1 MCSEGKEVKRVEK
14 NIVLEILS
22 AFIHNRKP
30 YLNCDVHEIKVFYTF
45 YFQNILPVLAYMDKK
60 WDIISDE
67 KLKQKLTDCYY
78 QTVAESFKKVA
89 MFEIISQKL
98 SENNIPHMPVKGWYL
113 RTLYPVPELRTFG
126 DIDILIRKQDREK
139 TDKIFIQNGYNV
151 KENWEPTYSYYNDS
165 SRCEVHTELMDS
177 DLGKGEQVIS
187 FFSDALE
194 TAEKD
199 TGERLSPQKDIH
211 LMYLFC
217 HLAKHLY
224 KGGAG
229 IRMYMDIALFIK
241 ANSDTLSFEK
251 IYEDFK
257 KLHLEQFFK
266 TVTLACCEWFQIELP
281 FEIKSNSTETLKR
294 YTFDA
299 DLFGKTRDKSVISI
313 RNNEDG
319 SKASVFRDTLFPSTQ
334 KIEER
339 YKFIKGRK
347 YLLPVAW
354 VARGFV
360 NLKRIPKKLKYIKR
374 VSNTDMNQVSEY
386 DEFISEIGL

>member
-1 MCSEGKEVKRVEK
+1 MEE
-14 NIVLEILS
+14 NIILEILS
-22 AFIHNRKP
+22 AFIHNREP
-30 YLNCDVHEIKVFYTF
+30 QLNSDVQELKVFYTF
-45 YFQNILPVLAYMDKK
+45 YIQNILPVLAYMDKK
-60 WDIISDE
+60 WDIIKDE
-67 KLKQKLTDCYY
+67 VLKGKLTECYY
-78 QTVAESFKKVA
+78 QTVAENYKKVA

-98 SENNIPHMPVKGWYL
+98 SENNILHMPVKGWYL
-113 RTLYPVPELRTFG
+113 RTLYPVPELRNFG

-139 TDKIFIQNGYNV
+139 ADKIFIQNGYNV
-151 KENWEPTYSYYNDS
+151 KENWEPTFSYYNDI

-194 TAEKD
+194 SAEAD
-199 TGERLSPQKDIH
+199 TDKRLSPQKDIH
-211 LMYLFC
+211 LVYLFC

-241 ANSDTLSFEK
+241 ANRDALNFEK
-251 IYEDFK
+251 IYDDFK
-257 KLHLEQFFK
+257 ELHLEQFFK

-281 FEIKSNSTETLKR
+281 FEINDTKSNSTELLKEYTLS
-294 YTFDA
+294 A
-299 DLFGKTRDKSVISI
+299 DLFGKTRDKSIISI
-313 RNNEDG
+313 RNNEHS
-319 SKASVFRDTLFPSTQ
+319 SKASVLRETLFPSTQ

-360 NLKRIPKKLKYIKR
+360 NLKEIPKKLKYVKS
-374 VSNTDMNQVSEY
+374 VSQTDMNLVSEY
-386 DEFISEIGL
+386 DKFISGIGL

>member
-1 MCSEGKEVKRVEK
+1 MEE
-14 NIVLEILS
+14 NIILEILS
-22 AFIHNRKP
+22 AFIHNREP
-30 YLNCDVHEIKVFYTF
+30 HLNCDVQELKVFYTF

-60 WDIISDE
+60 WDIIKDE
-67 KLKQKLTDCYY
+67 GIKRKLTDCYY
-78 QTVAESFKKVA
+78 QTVAENFKKVA
-89 MFEIISQKL
+89 MFEFMSQKL

-139 TDKIFIQNGYNV
+139 ADKIFIQNGYNV
-151 KENWEPTYSYYNDS
+151 KENWEPTYSYYNDL

-194 TAEKD
+194 RAEKD
-199 TGERLSPQKDIH
+199 TGERLSPQKDTH
-211 LMYLFC
+211 LIYLFC

-241 ANSDTLSFEK
+241 ANRDVLNFEK
-251 IYEDFK
+251 MYEDFK
-257 KLHLEQFFK
+257 KLHLEQFFE
-266 TVTLACCEWFQIELP
+266 TVTLACCQWFQIELP
-281 FEIKSNSTETLKR
+281 FEINDVKSNSTEILKE
-294 YTFDA
+294 YTFSA

-313 RNNEDG
+313 RNNEYG
-319 SKASVFRDTLFPSTQ
+319 SKASVLRETLFPSIQ

-360 NLKRIPKKLKYIKR
+360 NLKEIPKKLKYVKN
-374 VSNTDMNQVSEY
+374 VSKTDMNLVSEY
-386 DEFISEIGL
+386 DEFISGIGL

>member
-1 MCSEGKEVKRVEK
+1 MEE
-14 NIVLEILS
+14 NIILEILS
-22 AFIHNRKP
+22 AFIHNREP
-30 YLNCDVHEIKVFYTF
+30 HLNCDVQELKVFYAF

-60 WDIISDE
+60 WDIIKDE
-67 KLKQKLTDCYY
+67 VIKRKLTDCYY
-78 QTVAESFKKVA
+78 QTVAENFKKVA
-89 MFEIISQKL
+89 MFEFISQKL

-139 TDKIFIQNGYNV
+139 TDKIFFQNGYQV

-165 SRCEVHTELMDS
+165 SKCEVHTKLMDS

-187 FFSDALE
+187 FFYDALE
-194 TAEKD
+194 RAETD
-199 TGERLSPQKDIH
+199 TGERLSPQKDTH
-211 LMYLFC
+211 LIYLFC

-241 ANSDTLSFEK
+241 ANRDVLNFEE

-257 KLHLEQFFK
+257 KLHLEQFFE
-266 TVTLACCEWFQIELP
+266 TVTFACCEWFQIELP
-281 FEIKSNSTETLKR
+281 FEMNDIKSNSTDILKE
-294 YTFDA
+294 YTFSA

-313 RNNEDG
+313 RNNESG
-319 SKASVFRDTLFPSTQ
+319 SKASVLRETLFPSTQ

-360 NLKRIPKKLKYIKR
+360 NLKEIPKKLKYVKS
-374 VSNTDMNQVSEY
+374 VSKTDMNIVSEY
-386 DEFISEIGL
+386 DEFISGIGL

>member
-1 MCSEGKEVKRVEK
+1 MAE

-22 AFIHNRKP
+22 AFIHNREP
-30 YLNCDVHEIKVFYTF
+30 YLNCDVQEDKVFYIF

-60 WDIISDE
+60 WDIIKNE
-67 KLKQKLTDCYY
+67 NIKRKLTDCYY
-78 QTVAESFKKVA
+78 KAVAENFKKVA

-98 SENNIPHMPVKGWYL
+98 SDNNIPHMPVKGWYL

-126 DIDILIRKQDREK
+126 DIDILINKQDRK
-139 TDKIFIQNGYNV
+139 KADKVFTQSGYNV
-151 KENWEPTYSYYNDS
+151 KENWEPTYSYYNGI

-177 DLGKGEQVIS
+177 DLGKGEQVVS
-187 FFSDALE
+187 FFSGALE

-199 TGERLSPQKDIH
+199 VGERLSPQKDIH
-211 LMYLFC
+211 LIYLFC

-229 IRMYMDIALFIK
+229 IRMYMDIALFIQ
-241 ANSDTLSFEK
+241 ANGSILNFEK

-257 KLHLEQFFK
+257 NLHLEQFFK
-266 TVTLACCEWFQIELP
+266 TVIVACSEWFQIELP
-281 FEIKSNSTETLKR
+281 FEINDIKAGSTEVLKR
-294 YTFDA
+294 YTLSA
-299 DLFGKTRDKSVISI
+299 DLFGKTRDKSIISI
-313 RNNEDG
+313 RNDESG
-319 SKASVFRDTLFPSTQ
+319 SKASVLKDTLFPSTQ
-334 KIEER
+334 KIEQR

-360 NLKRIPKKLKYIKR
+360 NLKEIPQKLKYIKK
-374 VSNTDMNQVSEY
+374 VSNADMNLVSEY
-386 DEFISEIGL
+386 DGFISEIGL

>member
-1 MCSEGKEVKRVEK
+1 MEE
-14 NIVLEILS
+14 NIILEILS
-22 AFIHNRKP
+22 AFIHNREP
-30 YLNCDVHEIKVFYTF
+30 YLNCDVQEGKIFYTF

-60 WDIISDE
+60 WDIIKNESI
-67 KLKQKLTDCYY
+67 KRKLTDCYY
-78 QTVAESFKKVA
+78 QTVAENFKKVA
-89 MFEIISQKL
+89 MFEIMSQKL
-98 SENNIPHMPVKGWYL
+98 SENSIPHMPVKGWYL

-139 TDKIFIQNGYNV
+139 ADKIFIQNGYNA
-151 KENWEPTYSYYNDS
+151 KENWEPTYSYYNDL

-187 FFSDALE
+187 FFSFALE

-211 LMYLFC
+211 LIYLFC

-241 ANSDTLSFEK
+241 ANSDVLNFEK
-251 IYEDFK
+251 LYKDFK
-257 KLHLEQFFK
+257 ELHLEQFFK

-281 FEIKSNSTETLKR
+281 FEINDIKSNSTEILKE
-294 YTFDA
+294 YTFNA

-313 RNNEDG
+313 RNNEYA
-319 SKASVFRDTLFPSTQ
+319 SKASVLRETLFPSTQ

-360 NLKRIPKKLKYIKR
+360 NLKEIPKKLKYVKK
-374 VSNTDMNQVSEY
+374 VSKTDMNLVSEY
-386 DEFISEIGL
+386 DEFISGIGL